1 MTYIPGT
8 TPVHRCDARVKI
20 VGLFAYSVALLV
32 VPNWWGMGAL
42 AVVAVVATAVAKI
55 PLSVMNRLLTPV
67 YVLAAFSLVFN
78 VIYDPGVG
86 GALTG
91 LFVAV
96 RMIALVAASF
106 VVCFT
111 TTSSELLQAFGWLIG
126 PLRYLRVPVD
136 DIAFTLALSVRFIPV
151 IEGEFERI
159 RMAQKARG
167 ADTAGSLS
175 QTLKVWGSAFTALF
189 IGLFRHADNLALA
202 MNARC
207 YGAAERRT
215 NLRDAD

>member
-1 MTYIPGT
+1 M
-8 TPVHRCDARVKI
+8 
-20 VGLFAYSVALLV
+20 L
-32 VPNWWGMGAL
+32 
-42 AVVAVVATAVAKI
+42 
-55 PLSVMNRLLTPV
+55 
-67 YVLAAFSLVFN
+67 
-78 VIYDPGVG
+78 
-86 GALTG
+86 
-91 LFVAV
+91 VAV
-96 RMIALVAASF
+96 RMIALITASF

-111 TTSSELLQAFGWLIG
+111 TTSSELMQAFGWLIG
-126 PLRYLRVPVD
+126 PLRHLRAPVD

-202 MNARC
+202 MDARC